1 MDLLT
6 ILFLIGITVEAMT
19 GALAAGRRSMD
30 LFGVMFVGCI
40 TALGGGTVRDIVLNA
55 HPLTWIEHPPYISVT
70 AVASLVTVYIF
81 SPYMLRLRGFFLALD
96 ALGLSVFT
104 VVGVKKAIFYGHDFS
119 IAIFAGIIT
128 GIFGGVMRDILCDD
142 IPLIFKSEL
151 YASVALV
158 TGILYILLI
167 KLMVPDPVAVI
178 ITLFFG
184 FALRMLAICLHWNIP
199 KFEYQN

>member
-6 ILFLIGITVEAMT
+6 TLFVIGITIEAMT
-19 GALAAGRRSMD
+19 GALSAGRRSMD
-30 LFGVMFVGCI
+30 LFGVVFIGCI
-40 TALGGGTVRDIVLNA
+40 TALGGGTVRDVLLNA
-55 HPLTWIEHPPYISVT
+55 HPLTWIENPLYISITV
-70 AVASLVTVYIF
+70 AASLVTVYIF
-81 SPYMLRLRGFFLALD
+81 APYMLRLRGLFLGLD

-104 VVGVKKAIFYGHDFS
+104 VVGVKKAIFYGHEYS

-151 YASVALV
+151 YASVSLV
-158 TGILYILLI
+158 TAMLYILLI
-167 KLMVPDPVAVI
+167 KLMVPDTVAVI

-184 FALRMLAICLHWNIP
+184 FFLRMLAIRLHWKMP
-199 KFEYQN
+199 KFEYRN